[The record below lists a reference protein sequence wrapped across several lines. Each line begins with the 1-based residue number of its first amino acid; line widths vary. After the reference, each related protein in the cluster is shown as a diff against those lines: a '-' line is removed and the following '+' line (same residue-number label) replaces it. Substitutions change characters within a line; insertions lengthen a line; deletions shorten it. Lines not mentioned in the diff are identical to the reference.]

1 MKYRE
6 LGQSGFSISEISLGC
21 MSLPNS
27 TKEAQKIIDTALDYG
42 INYFDTADLYDRG
55 QNERVVGQSLKHVRD
70 QVIIATKVGNRWFEG
85 KDGWEWDASKEYIE
99 TAVKKSL
106 QRLDTDY
113 IDVYQLHGGT
123 LDDELEE
130 VIDVFEKLKTEGLIR
145 HYGISSIRPNVIRKF
160 LKNGKPASVM
170 MQYSLLDRR
179 PEEWLSMIQE
189 NGASVVVRGSLAK
202 GLLTDEWNL
211 RLKEEGYL
219 SYSRNE
225 LEQTLKELTSKS
237 APVHST
243 ALHYVLKNPA
253 VASCVTGASSIEQ
266 LTETIEAYNQDVP
279 EELITRAAGLT
290 KKDVYQQHR
299 E

>member
-243 ALHYVLKNPA
+243 ALHYVLKNSA

-279 EELITRAAGLT
+279 EELITRAAGQT

-299 E
+299 D